1 MEQMRLDG
9 QVAIVTG
16 AGRGLGRGYAELLA
30 ARGAHVVVNNR
41 IRPGLEH
48 EPPVALEVVD
58 AIMAAGGSAAASTAD
73 IGTLDGAESV
83 VQTALDAFGGVDIV
97 VNNAGIVHFYQFGDY
112 PEDEVDSM
120 LAVHLRATWSV
131 TRAAWPH
138 LSAQGRGRVL
148 NTVSRAAFFG
158 DPQGAAYA
166 SAKGAVYG
174 LTRALA
180 VEGAALGIKVNAISP
195 VAWTPLYA
203 RAPDITAER
212 RMVLEEQFGV
222 ELVAP
227 VALALVHQTCPCSG
241 EVFLAGGGNVS
252 RLYIAQTPGIQ
263 VEAGFSAEEFL
274 ERLPDIWNED
284 GYIAMG
290 LVNPGE
296 RGMGTPV
303 TVVPPEA
310 RPSG

>member
-48 EPPVALEVVD
+48 EPPVAFEVVD
-58 AIMAAGGSAAASTAD
+58 AIVAAGGSAAASTAD

-284 GYIAMG
+284 GYISMG

-296 RGMGTPV
+296 RGKGTPV

>member
-1 MEQMRLDG
+1 
-9 QVAIVTG
+9 
-16 AGRGLGRGYAELLA
+16 
-30 ARGAHVVVNNR
+30 
-41 IRPGLEH
+41 
-48 EPPVALEVVD
+48 
-58 AIMAAGGSAAASTAD
+58 
-73 IGTLDGAESV
+73 
-83 VQTALDAFGGVDIV
+83 
-97 VNNAGIVHFYQFGDY
+97 
-112 PEDEVDSM
+112 
-120 LAVHLRATWSV
+120 
-131 TRAAWPH
+131 
-138 LSAQGRGRVL
+138 
-148 NTVSRAAFFG
+148 
-158 DPQGAAYA
+158 
-166 SAKGAVYG
+166 
-174 LTRALA
+174 
-180 VEGAALGIKVNAISP
+180 
-195 VAWTPLYA
+195 
-203 RAPDITAER
+203 
-212 RMVLEEQFGV
+212 MVLEEQFGV

-296 RGMGTPV
+296 RGKGTPV